1 MKDLAPFTRENAALR
16 ETVLETVVSAHYLAL
31 QLRMLAGTM
40 GFAGA
45 AETELMADA
54 LSRWARLAAAQCS
67 DELDESP
74 GAVPW
79 TGARGGA
86 AKAKAAGAGKTAKA
100 ADSRKPARTGK
111 LGAARAGT

>member
-1 MKDLAPFTRENAALR
+1 MKDLAPVTRENAALR

-31 QLRMLAGTM
+31 QLRMLAGAK

-67 DELDESP
+67 DESGESP

-86 AKAKAAGAGKTAKA
+86 AKAKAAGGGKTAKA

-111 LGAARAGT
+111 LGAARR

>member
-31 QLRMLAGTM
+31 QLRMLAGTK

-54 LSRWARLAAAQCS
+54 LSRWARLAAAQSCV
-67 DELDESP
+67 EAGESP
-74 GAVPW
+74 GSVAW
-79 TGARGGA
+79 TGSRGGA
-86 AKAKAAGAGKTAKA
+86 AKAEAAGAGKRAKS
-100 ADSRKPARTGK
+100 ADARKSARTGK
-111 LGAARAGT
+111 LGSARR

>member
-1 MKDLAPFTRENAALR
+1 MKDLAPFTRENAAIR

-31 QLRMLAGTM
+31 QLRMLAGTK

-67 DELDESP
+67 DESGESP

-79 TGARGGA
+79 TGARGA
-86 AKAKAAGAGKTAKA
+86 AKAKAAGDGKPAKA
-100 ADSRKPARTGK
+100 ADARKPVRTGK
-111 LGAARAGT
+111 LGAARH